1 MRNFPVFAIDDA
13 AAGKPFDESLMDTL
27 ESLAHRGYTEGFLRR
42 HTHDEYQNYEYG
54 YSISERQQFVG
65 EFTGKRNEQGMAEV
79 AVKNKFLLGDEV
91 EMMTPQGNIVFKIE
105 KMLNRKNE
113 NVEAALGDG
122 HFVFLDVPQDIQL
135 DYALLMRNLVN
146 TNTRNPHN

>member
-1 MRNFPVFAIDDA
+1 
-13 AAGKPFDESLMDTL
+13 
-27 ESLAHRGYTEGFLRR
+27 
-42 HTHDEYQNYEYG
+42 
-54 YSISERQQFVG
+54 
-65 EFTGKRNEQGMAEV
+65 
-79 AVKNKFLLGDEV
+79 
-91 EMMTPQGNIVFKIE
+91 IE